1 MTDLDLKREANA
13 ATRMYLF
20 EHFKEI
26 DNERTKAS
34 YLLAFEGL
42 IFTTLLQWMH
52 PAPLWCKTGFV
63 VLAVLALIASVAHL
77 FFPGAAALYGDYGG
91 VFVAKTEPEHML
103 NAEFQSL
110 QRQRQEAMRIA
121 SRSRH
126 SNQIAFLLLIGSLV
140 FPMIFFFLP
149 RSV

>member
-1 MTDLDLKREANA
+1 MDDLLLKKEANA

-42 IFTTLLQWMH
+42 IFTSLLQWMQ

-63 VLAVLALIASVAHL
+63 ILAVLALIASVVHL
-77 FFPGAAALYGDYGG
+77 FFPNAAALYGDYGG
-91 VFVAKTEPEHML
+91 VFASKTDPEHML
-103 NAEFQSL
+103 NTEFQSL
-110 QRQRQEAMRIA
+110 QKQRGEAMRIA
-121 SRSRH
+121 AHSRH
-126 SNQIAFLLLIGSLV
+126 SNQIAFLLLVASLA
-140 FPMIFFFLP
+140 FPLTYFFLP
-149 RSV
+149 SA